1 MSSGIIDIIKRVA
14 LNAFEASN
22 PVKLLFGRVVSTNP
36 VKIQVGE
43 LLTLDKEFLVING
56 AVFVGDTVTLIR
68 CQGGQKY
75 VVLGTRVGYVE
86 NTVYVGGGETLPDG
100 TIVGGSGSGTASG
113 DWQLPYTGSYIQ
125 TSEFGEPRSG
135 GRTHKGVDLVGQ
147 GSKLIYPVNNGTAT
161 VGYDSG
167 GYGNYVIVNH
177 GNGYWS
183 LYGHMSK
190 VHVKSGQTVNKNTI
204 LGVEGSTGSSTGS
217 HLHLEIRKG
226 ANSSANTINPLTF
239 INSN

>member
-1 MSSGIIDIIKRVA
+1 MSSGIIETIKRVA
-14 LNAFEASN
+14 LNAFEATN
-22 PVKLLFGRVVSTNP
+22 PVKLLFGKVVSTNP

-43 LLTLDKEFLVING
+43 YLTLTKEFLVING
-56 AVFVGDTVTLIR
+56 SVSVGDTITLIR

-75 VVLGTRVGYVE
+75 VVLGSRVGYVE
-86 NTVYVGGGETLPDG
+86 NTVYIGGGETLPDG
-100 TIVGGSGSGTASG
+100 AITGSGSGSASG
-113 DWQLPYTGSYIQ
+113 DWQLPFTGGYIM
-125 TSEFGEPRSG
+125 TAPFGEVRTG

-147 GSKLIYPVNNGTAT
+147 GSKLIYPVNNGTVT

-177 GNGYWS
+177 DNGYWS

-190 VHVKSGQTVNKNTI
+190 VHVKSGQTVNKGTV
-204 LGVEGSTGSSTGS
+204 LGVEGSTGHSTGS

-226 ANSSANTINPLTF
+226 SNSSANTINPLTF
-239 INSN
+239 IQNN

>member
-22 PVKLLFGRVVSTNP
+22 PVKLVFGKVVSTNP

-43 LLTLDKEFLVING
+43 LLTLTQEFLVING
-56 AVFVGDTVTLIR
+56 TVFEGDDVTLIR

-75 VVLGTRVGYVE
+75 VVLGTRVAVVQ
-86 NTVYVGGGETLPDG
+86 NNVYTGGGELLPDG
-100 TIVGGSGSGTASG
+100 SIVADGSSG
-113 DWQLPYTGSYIQ
+113 WQLPYKGSYVV
-125 TSEFGEPRSG
+125 TSQFGEVRSG

-147 GSKLIYPVNNGTAT
+147 GSKHIYPVNSGTVI

-183 LYGHMSK
+183 LYGHMSQ
-190 VHVKSGQTVNKNTI
+190 VYVKNGQGVNKNTI
-204 LGVEGSTGSSTGS
+204 LGVEGSTGHSTGS

-226 ANSSANTINPLTF
+226 SNSSANTINPLTF
-239 INSN
+239 LK